1 MNNTIQSWLTL
12 KKLLSYYKNHK
23 KSLIFSCILMFF
35 SIVTEI
41 LGPIIISMFLK
52 NILTIKNY
60 NYVTSIYLVFIF
72 LILQII
78 SASLNY
84 IQKITFN
91 KISISIIQ
99 KIRLQVMH
107 SVLQQPM
114 KIFDTVPIG
123 NLVTNIINDTESIK
137 EFYDVIISSI
147 LKNFIL
153 FFLILISMFYLDYK
167 MALISSLMIPIVTLI
182 MFIHQQYSKPI
193 IQKIKNSI
201 TQLNVIINE
210 MLNGIIIIQQFQQE
224 KKFIKKIE
232 LISKKNYSERM
243 KMLRLDGLLL
253 RPLLSF
259 ISSIILVM
267 IIMFFKLSNYNV
279 LNISILYTF
288 MNYLGRLNEP
298 LISMANQQSLL
309 QQAIVSSERI
319 FTLLNSEKQTY
330 GMNNLPWTTGE
341 IEFKNV
347 NFYYN
352 IKEKKILHNI
362 NLKIKNNSF
371 IALVGKTGSGKSTL
385 AKLLMGYYPEYTGK
399 IFLDKKDLK
408 SLKKKKLRKNIAMVQ
423 QEPTILCDTFKQNI
437 TLGRKIKDEE
447 ILKIIKKVQLNSLVK
462 TLPHNITT
470 QLDPQGKNLSQGQ
483 KQLIGISRILVTRPK
498 ILIFDEATANI
509 DAESEQKINHTLS
522 EIKKYTTTIVIAHR
536 LSTIINA
543 DKIIVLDQGKIIEQ
557 GSHVELLKKK
567 GFYWKIYSFQLQEK
581 NIF

>member
-1 MNNTIQSWLTL
+1 M
-12 KKLLSYYKNHK
+12 
-23 KSLIFSCILMFF
+23 
-35 SIVTEI
+35 
-41 LGPIIISMFLK
+41 
-52 NILTIKNY
+52 
-60 NYVTSIYLVFIF
+60 
-72 LILQII
+72 
-78 SASLNY
+78 
-84 IQKITFN
+84 
-91 KISISIIQ
+91 
-99 KIRLQVMH
+99 
-107 SVLQQPM
+107 
-114 KIFDTVPIG
+114 
-123 NLVTNIINDTESIK
+123 
-137 EFYDVIISSI
+137 
-147 LKNFIL
+147 
-153 FFLILISMFYLDYK
+153 
-167 MALISSLMIPIVTLI
+167 
-182 MFIHQQYSKPI
+182 
-193 IQKIKNSI
+193 
-201 TQLNVIINE
+201 
-210 MLNGIIIIQQFQQE
+210 
-224 KKFIKKIE
+224 
-232 LISKKNYSERM
+232 
-243 KMLRLDGLLL
+243 
-253 RPLLSF
+253 
-259 ISSIILVM
+259 
-267 IIMFFKLSNYNV
+267 
-279 LNISILYTF
+279 
-288 MNYLGRLNEP
+288 
-298 LISMANQQSLL
+298 
-309 QQAIVSSERI
+309 
-319 FTLLNSEKQTY
+319 
-330 GMNNLPWTTGE
+330 
-341 IEFKNV
+341 EFKNV